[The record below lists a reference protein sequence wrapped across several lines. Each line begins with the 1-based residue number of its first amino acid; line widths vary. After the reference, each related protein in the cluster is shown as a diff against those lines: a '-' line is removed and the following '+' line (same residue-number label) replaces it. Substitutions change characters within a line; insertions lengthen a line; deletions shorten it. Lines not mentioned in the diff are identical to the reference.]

1 MFVIQLKDNDFN
13 GSPLKIFRSDEEV
26 DFASLSAEEKS
37 AVRKALDSI
46 NNVSL
51 KDFESRGAIVFPS
64 KSVESDLGGDSKIIF
79 TVQNLESDAPV
90 IKTTNVMGFFAIC
103 GVHFEITS
111 RFDNDVRHFFLH
123 YMLQK
128 VCDVSP
134 TVELTRANKNPF
146 YEFLVYLFPAFL
158 KKAVAQGLFRSYI
171 SREYNDSN
179 IRGVIDFPRH
189 FRFNIPFNGKVAY
202 RMREYNHD
210 NFLTR
215 LVRHTVEFIAENKN
229 LRAILSCDE
238 ETRDSVQKIRSCTE
252 SYSRFLREQVISKN
266 LKTLSHPY
274 YTEY

>member
-1 MFVIQLKDNDFN
+1 MFVIKLKDNDFN

-111 RFDNDVRHFFLH
+111 RFDNDERHFFLH

-189 FRFNIPFNGKVAY
+189 FRFNVPFNGKVAY
-202 RMREYNHD
+202 RMREYSHD

-238 ETRDSVQKIRSCTE
+238 ETRDSVQKIR
-252 SYSRFLREQVISKN
+252 
-266 LKTLSHPY
+266 
-274 YTEY
+274 